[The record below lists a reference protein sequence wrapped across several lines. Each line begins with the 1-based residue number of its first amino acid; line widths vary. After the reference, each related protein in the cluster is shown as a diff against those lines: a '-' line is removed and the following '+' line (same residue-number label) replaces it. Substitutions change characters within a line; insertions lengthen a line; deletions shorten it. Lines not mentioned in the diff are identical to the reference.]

1 MLNLFRKEVHDTPI
15 YEYKTTQGKRYYV
28 KCGNHTLR
36 GFRTKREAK
45 QAERELKKKIL
56 LEEAETEEPE
66 GLYFS
71 QVAMEYLNS
80 ISSMSEVKP
89 GTIRKRKNMIDRA
102 ILPSIKD
109 KPIDKI
115 TKKDCMI
122 FRAKIKALDYS
133 TSQKNQILQ
142 TYKAIFKYAKVYL
155 DLTNDPTFVIE
166 SFKKTFDDKMKK
178 KEKDNHMWSVED
190 FNQFIQYVDTEIYQ
204 AFFTLLFF
212 TGMRLG
218 EIQALQWKD
227 FDGHSV
233 YIYKAFSKECGAHH
247 LQLSTP
253 KTVNSVRHIELG
265 EELSLYLQKFKLS
278 RRNQKGF
285 SEEWFI
291 FGDEKCLS
299 RTTIARHKD
308 IAIKKAGV
316 PRMTLHEF
324 RHAHASNL
332 IANGANIVSV
342 SHRLGHSSVSIT
354 LDTYTH
360 LSNQNDTDLL
370 DRLGFK

>member
-1 MLNLFRKEVHDTPI
+1 MLHLFRKEENDTSI
-15 YEYKTTQGKRYYV
+15 YEYKTAQGKRYYV

-36 GFRTKREAK
+36 GFRNKKEAK
-45 QAERELKKKIL
+45 KAERDLKRKTL
-56 LEEAETEEPE
+56 LEETEEE
-66 GLYFS
+66 SLYFS
-71 QVAMEYLNS
+71 EVAQEYLENIINVS
-80 ISSMSEVKP
+80 DVKA
-89 GTIRKRKNMIDRA
+89 GTIRKRQNMVERG
-102 ILPSIKD
+102 ILPNITD
-109 KPIDKI
+109 KPINKV

-122 FRAKIKALDYS
+122 FRSKVKSMDYS

-142 TYKAIFKYAKVYL
+142 TYKAIFKYAKTYL
-155 DLTNDPTFVIE
+155 DLKYDPSFVIE

-178 KEKDNHMWSVED
+178 KEKDNHMWSVEE
-190 FNQFIQYVDTEIYQ
+190 FNQFIQYVDNDIYR

-233 YIYKAFSKECGAHH
+233 YIYKAFSKECGKNH

-253 KTVNSVRHIELG
+253 KTVNSVRHVELG
-265 EELSLYLQKFKLS
+265 EELSLYLQQFKQS
-278 RRNQKGF
+278 RRNRKGF
-285 SEEWFI
+285 NEEWFI
-291 FGDEKCLS
+291 FGDEKQIS
-299 RTTIARHKD
+299 RTTITRHKD
-308 IAIKKAGV
+308 KAIEEAGV

-360 LSNQNDTDLL
+360 LINQNDTDLL
-370 DRLGFK
+370 NRLGYK

>member
-1 MLNLFRKEVHDTPI
+1 MLRLFRKEVYDTPI
-15 YEYKTTQGKRYYV
+15 YEYKTAHGKRYYV
-28 KCGNHTLR
+28 KCGNRTLR
-36 GFRTKREAK
+36 GFHTKREAK
-45 QAERELKKKIL
+45 KAERELKKKVL
-56 LEEAETEEPE
+56 LEVEEDKS
-66 GLYFS
+66 LYFS
-71 QVAMEYLNS
+71 TVAREYLEN
-80 ISSMSEVKP
+80 ISSVSDVKA
-89 GTIRKRKNMIDRA
+89 GTIRKRKNLIERGV
-102 ILPSIKD
+102 LPNITD

-115 TKKDCMI
+115 TKKDCMQ
-122 FRAKIKALDYS
+122 FRARVKGTDYS

-142 TYKAIFKYAKVYL
+142 TYKAVFKYARVYL
-155 DLTNDPTFVIE
+155 DLPYDPSFVIE
-166 SFKKTFDDKMKK
+166 TFKKTFDDKMKK
-178 KEKDNHMWSVED
+178 KEKDNHMWTVDD
-190 FNQFIQYVDTEIYQ
+190 FNQFIQYVEDDVDK
-204 AFFTLLFF
+204 AFYTVLFF

-233 YIYKAFSKECGAHH
+233 YIYKAFSKECGQHH

-253 KTVNSVRHIELG
+253 KTVNSVRHVELG
-265 EELSLYLQKFKLS
+265 PELSLYLQEFKKT
-278 RRNQKGF
+278 RQNQKGF

-291 FGDEKCLS
+291 FGDRVQLA
-299 RTTIARHKD
+299 RTTLTRHKD
-308 IAIKKAGV
+308 EAIQKAGV

-332 IANGANIVSV
+332 IASGANIVSV

-360 LSNQNDTDLL
+360 LVNQNDTDLL